1 MAAFIRRGSGVSL
14 WDAFLGHRA
23 YENCKQLT
31 QVDISSTKLA
41 QLHTHT
47 FSHCR
52 SLQKVTLPSSLRE
65 IRAEAF
71 VGCTALTGLAFPSQ
85 LRYIG
90 HRAFGGCSKS

>member
-31 QVDISSTKLA
+31 QVDISRTKLDL
-41 QLHTHT
+41 LHMHT
-47 FSHCR
+47 FSHCQ
-52 SLQKVTLPSSLRE
+52 SLQKVTLPPSLRE

-71 VGCTALTGLAFPSQ
+71 VGCTALNSLALPALYRTQGIWGL
-85 LRYIG
+85 
-90 HRAFGGCSKS
+90 